1 MSVRALEY
9 LHEHNNPPVVHRDLK
24 CSNVLLD
31 SNFNA
36 KVRLWL
42 VKLTCQ
48 LVNYIIYFPLLSF
61 VIQLSDFGFAVVS
74 GMQHKNIKM
83 SGTLGYVAPEYISHG
98 IQEYLWS

>member
-1 MSVRALEY
+1 MPR
-9 LHEHNNPPVVHRDLK
+9 
-24 CSNVLLD
+24 LD
-31 SNFNA
+31 CD
-36 KVRLWL
+36 WL
-42 VKLTCQ
+42 VSLTCCQ
-48 LVNYIIYFPLLSF
+48 LVNNITYFPLLSF